1 MNAKR
6 YGSGREGDMPH
17 ERRMFGDSG
26 EALALAYFELRGYRI
41 VERNWL
47 CRLGEIDL
55 ILERRSELHFVEV
68 KTRRSLTYG
77 YPEESITG
85 KKLRHLART
94 IEVYL
99 SRHAHIPDRVHVHA
113 LAITIIP
120 GQPPEYYL
128 IENIL

>member
-1 MNAKR
+1 MAAVD
-6 YGSGREGDMPH
+6 REDMH
-17 ERRMFGDSG
+17 ERRLFGNSG
-26 EALALAYFELRGYRI
+26 EDLALAYFEKRGFRI

-55 ILERRSELHFVEV
+55 ILERNGILHFVEV
-68 KTRRSLTYG
+68 KTRRSLTFG

-99 SRHAHIPDRVHVHA
+99 SRHANIPDRIHVHA
-113 LAITIIP
+113 LAITAIP
-120 GQPPEYYL
+120 GSPTEYFL
-128 IENIL
+128 IEDIL